1 MEELVGFFLS
11 KASFTGGRKGFSL
24 LRVFGWLH
32 AKYDWHQKFLSERGN
47 YITVQFASMEGCF
60 GVLAYHFLQKWQKLG
75 DGKQKLELETA
86 SKPSSRGKAI
96 IPGVQAL

>member
-1 MEELVGFFLS
+1 MGFFLS

-32 AKYDWHQKFLSERGN
+32 AKYDWPQKFLSERGN

-60 GVLAYHFLQKWQKLG
+60 GGIGLSLPTKMAEIRRRKT
-75 DGKQKLELETA
+75 ETGA
-86 SKPSSRGKAI
+86 
-96 IPGVQAL
+96 